1 MFDDSCYQ
9 TYKMAE
15 YIVVE
20 FDTIPDLFRTSRI
33 FASRKNMKDT
43 DKIVL
48 LNNVCNFELR
58 MNTYDE
64 LCYALETLRYW
75 NFAETPQCFYTMVL
89 AKNTLIR
96 EFILKNEYDMLMCF
110 QTFKTFAEICIL
122 TISERGE
129 MEHNAKQLGLN
140 NLLAYISTSI
150 R

>member
-1 MFDDSCYQ
+1 
-9 TYKMAE
+9 MAE

-58 MNTYDE
+58 MNNYDE

-75 NFAETPQCFYTMVL
+75 NFEETPQCFYTMVL
-89 AKNTLIR
+89 AKKTLIR
-96 EFILKNEYDMLMCF
+96 KIILENEYDMLMRF
-110 QTFKTFAEICIL
+110 QTFRTFAEVCVL
-122 TISERGE
+122 TVSKRDE
-129 MEHNAKQLGLN
+129 MEHTATQLRLD
-140 NLLAYISTSI
+140 NLLAYISTSM
-150 R
+150 